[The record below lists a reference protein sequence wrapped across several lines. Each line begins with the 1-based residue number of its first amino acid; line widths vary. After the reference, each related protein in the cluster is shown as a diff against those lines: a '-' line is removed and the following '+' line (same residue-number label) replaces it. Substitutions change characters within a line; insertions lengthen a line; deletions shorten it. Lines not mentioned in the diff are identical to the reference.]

1 MTLRNLQVFV
11 KVAECGKMS
20 TAAKQLFV
28 SQSSVSQ
35 AISEIEREF
44 NIVLFNRIGKQLY
57 ITPLGEELLVHARKA
72 IAYQESITA
81 WLTQN
86 SRVMKL
92 RVGASATVG
101 TTILSEILRRLE
113 EECPGIDVFAYVG
126 NTESITEKLMCGE
139 LDIALVEGKVNAPH
153 LESQVIMH
161 DQLVLICSR
170 NHRFCGRSKISI
182 RELENEKFLLREH
195 GSGTRAQIVDT
206 LERYGISYSEKW
218 ECSHSEAI
226 KRGVMDGHG
235 ISVISQRLIQ
245 KEFCAGEIWA
255 CGIEEI
261 PIKRSFSLV
270 SYSGK
275 IPTESMRM
283 FTEVVNHFVENEKK
297 FSLID

>member
-44 NIVLFNRIGKQLY
+44 NIVLFSRIGKQLY

-72 IAYQESITA
+72 IAYQESINA

-86 SRVMKL
+86 SKVKKL

-101 TTILSEILRRLE
+101 TTVLSDILRRLD
-113 EECPGIDVFAYVG
+113 PNIDVFVYVG
-126 NTESITEKLMCGE
+126 NTENITEKLLCGE
-139 LDIALVEGKVNAPH
+139 LDIALVEGKVSAPH
-153 LESQVIMH
+153 LESQIVMNDH
-161 DQLVLICSR
+161 MVLICGRS
-170 NHRFCGRSKISI
+170 HRFCGRTTVSI
-182 RELENEKFLLREH
+182 RELENETFLLREH
-195 GSGTRAQIVDT
+195 GSGTRAQIVDF
-206 LERYGISYSEKW
+206 LERNGVSYSEKW

-226 KRGVMDGHG
+226 KRGVINGHG

-245 KEFCAGEIWA
+245 KEFCAGELWA
-255 CGIEEI
+255 CGIEEM
-261 PIKRSFSLV
+261 PINRNFSLV

-275 IPTESMRM
+275 IPTDSMRM
-283 FTEVVNHFVENEKK
+283 FVDAVKSHAEEERDRGRVR
-297 FSLID
+297 

>member
-44 NIVLFNRIGKQLY
+44 NIVLFSRIGKQLY
-57 ITPLGEELLVHARKA
+57 ITPLGEELLVYARKA

-86 SRVMKL
+86 SKVKKL

-101 TTILSEILRRLE
+101 TTVLSDILCRLE
-113 EECPGIDVFAYVG
+113 AECPGMDVFAYVG
-126 NTESITEKLMCGE
+126 NTESITEKLMRGE

-153 LESQVIMH
+153 LDNQIVMKDH
-161 DQLVLICSR
+161 LVLICSR
-170 NHRFCGRSKISI
+170 NHRFCGRTKILI
-182 RELENEKFLLREH
+182 RELENEEFLLRER
-195 GSGTRAQIVDT
+195 GSGTRAQIVDI
-206 LERYGISYSEKW
+206 LEQYGVTYSEKW

-255 CGIEEI
+255 CGIEEM
-261 PIKRSFSLV
+261 PISRSFSLV

-275 IPTESMRM
+275 IPTDSMRM
-283 FTEVVNHFVENEKK
+283 FTEVVEQLAEDEK
-297 FSLID
+297 SLSLFK